1 MKSVALVHGTRS
13 NDARFIHRL
22 GKHAYFIEI
31 IQNITGMKNIGVIG
45 KNLASWMRKLSL
57 AKEVAFLTNCRFFFV
72 FFFTNFSSDE
82 NNIAK

>member
-22 GKHAYFIEI
+22 CEHAYFIE

-45 KNLASWMRKLSL
+45 KNLASRVRKVSL
-57 AKEVAFLTNCRFFFV
+57 AKEVAFLTNCRFFILFLQI
-72 FFFTNFSSDE
+72 SLLMK
-82 NNIAK
+82 II

>member
-13 NDARFIHRL
+13 NDAGFIHRL

-45 KNLASWMRKLSL
+45 KNLASWVRKLSL
-57 AKEVAFLTNCRFFFV
+57 AKEVAFLTNCRFFL
-72 FFFTNFSSDE
+72 FFFLQISLLMK
-82 NNIAK
+82 II